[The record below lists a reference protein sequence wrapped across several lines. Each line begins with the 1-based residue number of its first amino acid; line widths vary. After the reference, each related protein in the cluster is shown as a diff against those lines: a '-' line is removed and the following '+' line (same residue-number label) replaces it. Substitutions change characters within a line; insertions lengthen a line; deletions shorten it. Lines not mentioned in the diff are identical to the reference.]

1 MSTLTLAQVVR
12 NSIEAEYAAA
22 RFYRTLADSTSDTHA
37 KDFLTSMEKLE
48 CGHAKSIEQLGQRL
62 GAGELPLRADD
73 NVELIETA
81 PAWQEVD
88 EITYLEALELAC
100 ELEQHAE
107 LYYGAL
113 ADTTRGEIQEL
124 FARIAQDESK
134 HVEMLKSRG
143 V

>member
-22 RFYRTLADSTSDTHA
+22 RFYKMLAESTTDFKA
-37 KDFLTSMEKLE
+37 KEFLASMEKLE

-62 GAGELPLRADD
+62 GAGELPVRADD

-81 PAWQEVD
+81 PDWQDVD
-88 EITYLEALELAC
+88 EITYFEALELAC

-113 ADTTRGEIQEL
+113 ADTTRGEIREL
-124 FARIAQDESK
+124 FARIAQDERK
-134 HVEMLKSRG
+134 HVEMLENRR